1 MGRTFSVRCDD
12 SVAREITGL
21 ARDYGIT
28 EREVL
33 RQLVENGLDE
43 LERFERA

>member
-1 MGRTFSVRCDD
+1 MARTISLHCDD
-12 SVAREITGL
+12 AMAREISAL
-21 ARDYGIT
+21 ARDYDIT

-33 RQLVENGLDE
+33 RQLVEIGLDE